1 LFRTILLGL
10 SAGSLLFASWDA
22 GKDLNTAIGERTD
35 GQVQLIFE
43 LRSRLE
49 NRPGQSFGAEPDLFA
64 DFTRFRI
71 GISYKPVKWLRFVAV
86 GMDARAPL
94 YGTPA
99 PSSARDPM
107 DLHEAYIELRP
118 DTKEGFGAVVGRQA
132 VNLGDTRL
140 IGSPQW
146 AYIPRIYDG
155 ARVFWR
161 GRKYRLEGLF
171 ISPVKLR
178 TDGWNYPV
186 LGDRVIGTYNTVE
199 FNKHVSTD
207 LYLLRHHQNRPGGFQ
222 GSGRSITNSIGT
234 RVFGPI
240 ANGFRYTAEIIGQ
253 VGDIGPVSQRA
264 NAWALQVGKQT
275 KLAGRPLDV
284 SGEYKFASGGIR
296 SDRISTFDQLFPAAH
311 DKLGHADVLGWKNV
325 RNLKALGVWSWTKSF
340 AVNVMY
346 NNSWLAD
353 PRDAAYNSSGRAV
366 ARSTTGLDGRHIGQ
380 EADLFVTYK
389 KSGWTTGAGYGY
401 FFSGEFIRRT
411 TPAVDPQYMYV
422 YQSYSF

>member
-1 LFRTILLGL
+1 M
-10 SAGSLLFASWDA
+10 
-22 GKDLNTAIGERTD
+22 NTAIGERTD

-49 NRPGQSFGAEPDLFA
+49 YRPGQSFGTEPDLFA

-71 GISYKPVKWLRFVAV
+71 GVIYKPVKWVRFVAV
-86 GMDARAPL
+86 GMDARAPM

-99 PSSARDPM
+99 PSSVRDPM
-107 DLHEAYIELRP
+107 DLHEAYVELRP
-118 DTKEGFGAVVGRQA
+118 DTKTGFGTIIGRQA

-161 GRKYRLEGLF
+161 GPKYRLEGLF
-171 ISPVKLR
+171 LSPVKLR
-178 TDGWNYPV
+178 TDDWNYPV
-186 LGDRVIGTYNTVE
+186 LGDRVIGTYNTIE
-199 FNKHVSTD
+199 LHKHVSTD
-207 LYLLRHHQNRPGGFQ
+207 LYFLRHHQNRPGGFN
-222 GSGRSITNSIGT
+222 GVGRSITNTYGT

-240 ANGFRYTAEIIGQ
+240 ANGVRYSAEIVGQ
-253 VGDIGPVSQRA
+253 FGDIGPTPQRA
-264 NAWALQVGKQT
+264 NAWALQLGKQA
-275 KLAGRPLDV
+275 KLAGRAIDV
-284 SGEYKFASGGIR
+284 IGEYKYASGGVR

-311 DKLGHADVLGWKNV
+311 DKLGHADILGWKNV
-325 RNLKALGVWSWTKSF
+325 RNMKALATWNWAKSF
-340 AVNVMY
+340 SVNVMY

-353 PRDAAYNSSGRAV
+353 PRDAVYNTAGRAI
-366 ARSTTGLDGRHIGQ
+366 ARSTTGFDGRHIGQ

-411 TPAVDPQYMYV
+411 TPAIDPQYMYV